1 MVQPGLNGWLV
12 EPDQPSALADA
23 LERVDQID
31 RRQCRQWVEEQASKA
46 VLAERL
52 EQWLQA
58 GLLRKE
64 R

>member
-1 MVQPGLNGWLV
+1 M
-12 EPDQPSALADA
+12 A
-23 LERVDQID
+23 LEANFCRVQLDRPGPGGVDQID

>member
-1 MVQPGLNGWLV
+1 MV
-12 EPDQPSALADA
+12 EPDQPSALPDA

-31 RRQCRQWVEEQASKA
+31 RRQCRQWVEEQVSKA

-58 GLLRKE
+58 GLFRKE